1 MAETGAS
8 YPHLTLRYNL
18 NQSQKIISINL
29 GAKANFYK
37 KKIAKV
43 DIAVFRDLDSRLS
56 EREACV
62 LLFHPFV
69 LCRFTYFSVSK
80 KNIIFSLHDH
90 KAAAVK
96 EWVNSEDAIHIM
108 RDHPHVRKSSA
119 DENMFST
126 KQL

>member
-1 MAETGAS
+1 MS
-8 YPHLTLRYNL
+8 YFST
-18 NQSQKIISINL
+18 
-29 GAKANFYK
+29 
-37 KKIAKV
+37 
-43 DIAVFRDLDSRLS
+43 
-56 EREACV
+56 
-62 LLFHPFV
+62 LLFCVDLHIFQ
-69 LCRFTYFSVSK
+69 FE